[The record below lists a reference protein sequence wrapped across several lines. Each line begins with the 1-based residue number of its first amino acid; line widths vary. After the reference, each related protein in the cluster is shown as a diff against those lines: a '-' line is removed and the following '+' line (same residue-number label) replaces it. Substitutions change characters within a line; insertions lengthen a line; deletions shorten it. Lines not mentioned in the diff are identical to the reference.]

1 MQATA
6 KKRVCSEVCHG
17 FLLIIIL
24 CPNRWLPRRWGRS
37 KERAR
42 FSFCLPRAAGVAN
55 QMALEFFRKNTAV
68 SSGSQKR
75 VDEGASARVEASK
88 QHEAQ
93 KR

>member
-1 MQATA
+1 
-6 KKRVCSEVCHG
+6 
-17 FLLIIIL
+17 
-24 CPNRWLPRRWGRS
+24 
-37 KERAR
+37 
-42 FSFCLPRAAGVAN
+42 
-55 QMALEFFRKNTAV
+55 MALEFFRKNTAV